1 MKWILIFI
9 MFNNGLHYAQSQ
21 PIMYDNY
28 DQCKASA
35 AEVKKLLTNTRP
47 SDDAYAMTFC
57 VALPSNV

>member
-1 MKWILIFI
+1 
-9 MFNNGLHYAQSQ
+9 
-21 PIMYDNY
+21 MYDDY

-35 AEVKKLLTNTRP
+35 EEVKKLLTNTRP